1 MTFTTR
7 KAAAVAAAA
16 ALAISGATGVAN
28 AQESSEG
35 SLDTSSLT
43 GGSGELSSGSEG
55 SGDSAGNGSVPED
68 LGSLILDGNAT
79 GNGSLDT
86 EGSLI
91 GEPTTG
97 SLSDSV
103 SQGIASTGT
112 NSLTPADGTG
122 SVDTSGSALIGEPT
136 TGSLAPIYAPIAG
149 SLGIGQG
156 ATTVLGSL
164 DGSVGGGTG
173 SLVPA
178 ALGLGSVAAIG
189 AGIYFAPEIHDA
201 LTAAGIQLPPLPPLP
216 WAPAQGAAPAPV
228 PAPAPGP
235 GVDNGRG

>member
-1 MTFTTR
+1 MFTTR
-7 KAAAVAAAA
+7 KVAAVAAAT
-16 ALAISGATGVAN
+16 ALTISGATGVAN

-43 GGSGELSSGSEG
+43 GGSAEGSSGS
-55 SGDSAGNGSVPED
+55 VED
-68 LGSLILDGNAT
+68 LGSIILDANAN
-79 GNGSLDT
+79 GNGSIDST
-86 EGSLI
+86 NSSL

-122 SVDTSGSALIGEPT
+122 SVDTTGSVLGEPT

-149 SLGIGQG
+149 SLGIGGG
-156 ATTVLGSL
+156 ATTVLGS
-164 DGSVGGGTG
+164 SGGGSTG
-173 SLVPA
+173 AILPI
-178 ALGLGSVAAIG
+178 ALGVGSIAAIG
-189 AGIYFAPEIHDA
+189 AGVYFAPEIHAA
-201 LTAAGIQLPPLPPLP
+201 LTNAGIQLPPLPPLP
-216 WAPAQGAAPAPV
+216 WAPAQDAAPAAPA

-235 GVDNGRG
+235 GADNGRG

>member
-7 KAAAVAAAA
+7 KVAAVAASA
-16 ALAISGATGVAN
+16 ALAVSGATGVAN
-28 AQESSEG
+28 AQENG
-35 SLDTSSLT
+35 SLPTSSLE

-55 SGDSAGNGSVPED
+55 SGDSAGGGSAGQD
-68 LGSLILDGNAT
+68 LGSIILDADAT
-79 GNGSLDT
+79 GNGSIDT
-86 EGSLI
+86 SGSAI

-122 SVDTSGSALIGEPT
+122 SVDTTGSALGEPT

-156 ATTVLGSL
+156 ATSILGSVE
-164 DGSVGGGTG
+164 GSVGGGTG

-178 ALGLGSVAAIG
+178 VLGVGSVAAIG
-189 AGIYFAPEIHDA
+189 AGIYFAPEIHA
-201 LTAAGIQLPPLPPLP
+201 QLTAAGIALPPLPPLP
-216 WAPAQGAAPAPV
+216 WAPAQDEDQAPA

-235 GVDNGRG
+235 DAPNGRG

>member
-1 MTFTTR
+1 MFTTR
-7 KAAAVAAAA
+7 KVAAVAAAT
-16 ALAISGATGVAN
+16 ALTISGATGVAN

-43 GGSGELSSGSEG
+43 GGSAEGSSG
-55 SGDSAGNGSVPED
+55 SGDSAGDGSVED
-68 LGSLILDGNAT
+68 LGSIILDADALGT
-79 GNGSLDT
+79 GSIDT
-86 EGSLI
+86 ENSSL

-122 SVDTSGSALIGEPT
+122 SVDTTGSVLGEPT

-149 SLGIGQG
+149 SLGIGEG
-156 ATTVLGSL
+156 ATTVLGS
-164 DGSVGGGTG
+164 SGGGSTG
-173 SLVPA
+173 ALLPA
-178 ALGLGSVAAIG
+178 ALGVGSIAAIG
-189 AGIYFAPEIHDA
+189 AGIYFAPEIHAA
-201 LTAAGIQLPPLPPLP
+201 LTNAGIQLPPLPPLP
-216 WAPAQGAAPAPV
+216 WAPAQDAAPAAPA

-235 GVDNGRG
+235 GADNGRG